1 VKYKIQGVTMS
12 SKNDKEYFIAVK
24 TEYKLLERK
33 YLKYKENLKKWEN
46 RIDLARQAGK
56 SDLQIDAESQVEIIR
71 NEIKYLTDKLVNLKI
86 EVEKTVRAIHE
97 SPQQLSIDPNKLL
110 ADINNLIGDSRSMEI
125 EKDINKIN
133 ADNELEELKKK
144 MES

>member
-1 VKYKIQGVTMS
+1 MS

-33 YLKYKENLKKWEN
+33 YLKYKENLKKWET
-46 RIDLARQAGK
+46 RISLAKEARK
-56 SDLQIDAESQVEIIR
+56 VNLQMEAENQVEIIR

>member
-1 VKYKIQGVTMS
+1 MS